1 MGVSLPSNQSSLRG
15 NEMSFLN
22 LLQIVISVVLIVVIL
37 LQVKGS
43 GFGAALGGMSGGSV
57 YRTKRG
63 LERTLFQAT
72 ILLTIIFIFISFL
85 SVSSQ

>member
-1 MGVSLPSNQSSLRG
+1 M
-15 NEMSFLN
+15 FLN
-22 LLQIVISVVLIVVIL
+22 LLQIVISVILIAVIL

-43 GFGAALGGMSGGSV
+43 GFGAALGGMSGGSI

-72 ILLTIIFIFISFL
+72 ILLVVVFIFVSFL
-85 SVSSQ
+85 SVVSQK

>member
-1 MGVSLPSNQSSLRG
+1 MLMNI
-15 NEMSFLN
+15 
-22 LLQIVISVVLIVVIL
+22 LQIVISAILIAVVL

-72 ILLTIIFIFISFL
+72 IILVIVFLFVSFL
-85 SVSSQ
+85 SVESQN

>member
-1 MGVSLPSNQSSLRG
+1 MFNIIQIIVSA
-15 NEMSFLN
+15 
-22 LLQIVISVVLIVVIL
+22 ILIVVVL

-43 GFGAALGGMSGGSV
+43 GFGAALGGMSGGGT

-72 ILLTIIFIFISFL
+72 ILLVFIFIGISFL
-85 SVSSQ
+85 SVLDQK

>member
-1 MGVSLPSNQSSLRG
+1 M
-15 NEMSFLN
+15 FLN
-22 LLQIVISVVLIVVIL
+22 VLQILVSTLLIIVVL

-72 ILLTIIFIFISFL
+72 IILIVVFIFVSFL
-85 SVSSQ
+85 SVSQD

>member
-1 MGVSLPSNQSSLRG
+1 M
-15 NEMSFLN
+15 FLN
-22 LLQIVISVVLIVVIL
+22 LLQIVISVTLIVIIL

-63 LERTLFQAT
+63 LEKTLFQAT
-72 ILLTIIFIFISFL
+72 ILLTIVFIFVSFL
-85 SVSSQ
+85 SVQSQK

>member
-1 MGVSLPSNQSSLRG
+1 MMMNI
-15 NEMSFLN
+15 
-22 LLQIVISVVLIVVIL
+22 LQISISTILIVVVL

-43 GFGAALGGMSGGSV
+43 GFGAALGGMSGGGV

-72 ILLTIIFIFISFL
+72 ILLVVAFVLVSFL
-85 SVSSQ
+85 SVLSQK

>member
-1 MGVSLPSNQSSLRG
+1 MLR
-15 NEMSFLN
+15 NI
-22 LLQIVISVVLIVVIL
+22 LQIAIARVLIAAVL

-72 ILLTIIFIFISFL
+72 ILLVLAFILVSFL
-85 SVSSQ
+85 SVYSQK

>member
-1 MGVSLPSNQSSLRG
+1 ML
-15 NEMSFLN
+15 LN
-22 LLQIVISVVLIVVIL
+22 IVQIVISSVLIVCVL

-57 YRTKRG
+57 FRTKRG

-72 ILLTIIFIFISFL
+72 ILLVIVFIFVSFL
-85 SVSSQ
+85 SVQSQK

>member
-1 MGVSLPSNQSSLRG
+1 M
-15 NEMSFLN
+15 MN
-22 LLQIVISVVLIVVIL
+22 LLQIVVSGILIAVVL

-63 LERTLFQAT
+63 LERTLFQST
-72 ILLTIIFIFISFL
+72 ILLIIVFIFVSFL
-85 SVSSQ
+85 SVQSQK

>member
-1 MGVSLPSNQSSLRG
+1 MSF
-15 NEMSFLN
+15 ESFLN
-22 LLQIVISVVLIVVIL
+22 FLQIFISSVLIVVIL

-72 ILLTIIFIFISFL
+72 IVLTVVFIFISFL
-85 SVSSQ
+85 SVSAV

>member
-1 MGVSLPSNQSSLRG
+1 ML
-15 NEMSFLN
+15 LN
-22 LLQIVISVVLIVVIL
+22 ILQITVSVILIVVVL

-63 LERTLFQAT
+63 LEKTLFQAT
-72 ILLTIIFIFISFL
+72 ILLVIVFIFVSFL
-85 SVSSQ
+85 SVQSQK

>member
-1 MGVSLPSNQSSLRG
+1 M
-15 NEMSFLN
+15 FLN
-22 LLQIVISVVLIVVIL
+22 ILQIVVSAILIVVVL

-72 ILLTIIFIFISFL
+72 ILLVVVFIFISFL
-85 SVSSQ
+85 SVYSQR

>member
-1 MGVSLPSNQSSLRG
+1 M
-15 NEMSFLN
+15 FLN
-22 LLQIVISVVLIVVIL
+22 ILQIIVSGILIVVVL

-43 GFGAALGGMSGGSV
+43 GFGAALGSMSGGSV

-72 ILLTIIFIFISFL
+72 IILIVVFIFISFL
-85 SVSSQ
+85 SVQSQR

>member
-1 MGVSLPSNQSSLRG
+1 M
-15 NEMSFLN
+15 MN
-22 LLQIVISVVLIVVIL
+22 LLQIVISVILIAVVL

-57 YRTKRG
+57 FRTKRG

-72 ILLTIIFIFISFL
+72 IILSIVFIFVSFL
-85 SVSSQ
+85 SVQAQR

>member
-1 MGVSLPSNQSSLRG
+1 MMN
-15 NEMSFLN
+15 F
-22 LLQIVISVVLIVVIL
+22 LQIVVSALLIICVL

-72 ILLTIIFIFISFL
+72 ILLVVVFVFVSFL
-85 SVSSQ
+85 SVESQK

>member
-1 MGVSLPSNQSSLRG
+1 MDL
-15 NEMSFLN
+15 FLN
-22 LLQIVISVVLIVVIL
+22 VLQILVSTILIVVVL

-72 ILLTIIFIFISFL
+72 ILLVIAFILISFP
-85 SVSSQ
+85 SVLQQK

>member
-1 MGVSLPSNQSSLRG
+1 M
-15 NEMSFLN
+15 FLN
-22 LLQIVISVVLIVVIL
+22 LLQIVVSVLLTIVIL

-72 ILLTIIFIFISFL
+72 IILSIVFIFVSFL
-85 SVSSQ
+85 SVEAQK